1 MKHPALLHFLAWI
14 ICLGGFQSPRLLAQ
28 ELVQE
33 PTEIPLGALVEQAEN
48 GNDDAQF
55 ELGLRY
61 LSGTGLVQDEF
72 QAASW
77 FRKAAEQDN
86 MNAQYNLGVMHLNGV
101 GMIADQQEAV
111 RWFRQAAENGD
122 PPSQFTLAVLYAN
135 GRGINRDLML
145 AHMWF
150 SLAAAAGDKNAA
162 ANAVLFEEMLSTEQI
177 LQSQSAAQAW
187 IEKFNE

>member
-1 MKHPALLHFLAWI
+1 MTSHSLGLLALF
-14 ICLGGFQSPRLLAQ
+14 ICLPWFQPTLAQ
-28 ELVQE
+28 DTAAL
-33 PTEIPLGALVEQAEN
+33 PLGPLVGQAES
-48 GNDDAQF
+48 GDSVAQF

-101 GMIADQQEAV
+101 GMIADLQEAV
-111 RWFRQAAENGD
+111 RWFRRAAENGD

-135 GRGINRDLML
+135 GRGVNRDLML

-150 SLAAAAGDKNAA
+150 SLAAAGGDKTAT